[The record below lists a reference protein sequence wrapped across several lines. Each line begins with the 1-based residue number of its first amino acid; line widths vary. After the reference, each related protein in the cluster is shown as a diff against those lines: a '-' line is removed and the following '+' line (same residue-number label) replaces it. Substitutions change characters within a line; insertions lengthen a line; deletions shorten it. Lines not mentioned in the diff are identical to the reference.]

1 MLNAS
6 FAVQVLGER
15 ERARAREEFFDN
27 QQGRGRGVSGLGF
40 RVYKFSRAVE
50 NLLGTDYLT
59 GHTQTSG
66 DCECKVFT

>member
-27 QQGRGRGVSGLGF
+27 QQGRGRGVSGFGF

-50 NLLGTDYLT
+50 NLLGTD
-59 GHTQTSG
+59 
-66 DCECKVFT
+66 